1 MILVF
6 ASSKG
11 GVGKSTVCAALGA
24 ALAERGDRV
33 LILDLDQNRTVDR
46 WHRNAVATNN
56 AVEGLT
62 VEAVPATQFTDRMR
76 DLCAQT
82 TYDHVLIDLAGAREV
97 TLFKAI
103 ARADLVII
111 PAQASAPDIREA
123 LVIVGDVKDI
133 EETAGR
139 KIPYRL
145 LLTKMGPLRTRVS
158 DFAYN
163 ELARLGLPLL
173 SAIGERTAY
182 REMFLS
188 GDSPT
193 RVDPENGAGAEILD
207 LLERIEA
214 AVGASAHI
222 DALRARLEAAC

>member
-11 GVGKSTVCAALGA
+11 GVGKSTICAALGA
-24 ALAERGDRV
+24 ALAQRGDRV

-46 WHRNAVATNN
+46 WHRNAVANN
-56 AVEGLT
+56 NPVHGLT
-62 VEAVPATQFTDRMR
+62 VEAVPAAQFTERMR
-76 DLCAQT
+76 DLSAESS
-82 TYDHVLIDLAGAREV
+82 YDHVLIDLAGAREV

-103 ARADLVII
+103 ARADLVVI

-123 LVIVGDVKDI
+123 LVIIGDVRDI

-139 KIPYRL
+139 KIPYRV
-145 LLTKMGPLRTRVS
+145 LLTKMGSLRTRVS
-158 DFAYN
+158 EFAYN

-188 GDSPT
+188 GDPPT
-193 RVDPENGAGAEILD
+193 RVDRDSGAGAEVLD
-207 LLERIEA
+207 LLARIEA
-214 AVGASAHI
+214 TVGASANV
-222 DALRARLEAAC
+222 DTLRARLDAAC